1 MTNPLLIENS
11 EQLDNFLT
19 QPAPAVIDAVKK
31 MPGDLMILGAGG
43 KMGIGLA
50 IMAKRAAGEAGIGKE
65 FYAVSRFSNREARG
79 QLENAGVRTIACD
92 LLNEEELKQLPEI
105 ENLIYMIGM
114 KFGAT
119 GQEDKTWA
127 INVYLPGMAAQRFRH
142 SRIVL
147 FSTGNVYPFV
157 AMESKGCKET
167 DPVAPVGEYAQSAL
181 GRERIFQYFSRLHN
195 IPGLI
200 YRLNYANDL
209 RYGVLLNVAQKVYQR
224 RPVDLA
230 TGYVNVI
237 WQGDA
242 GAIALRAFEKLATPP
257 FILNGTGKEK
267 IPVRGLAQQFGEI
280 FHTKPLF
287 SGSESDTAL
296 LSDASLCCKLFG
308 DATVSP
314 TKMIRWT
321 AHWVT
326 IGGATLNKP
335 THFEMREGKF

>member
-1 MTNPLLIENS
+1 MVNPYLIENS
-11 EQLDNFLT
+11 AQLDRFLT
-19 QPAPAVIDAVKK
+19 RPTPPVIDAIKK
-31 MPGDLMILGAGG
+31 MPGNLMILGAGG
-43 KMGIGLA
+43 KMGSSLA
-50 IMAKRAAGEAGIGKE
+50 ILAKRAAGEAGAGKE
-65 FYAVSRFSNREARG
+65 IYAVSRFSNREARR

-92 LLNEEELKQLPEI
+92 LLKEEELQRLPEI
-105 ENLIYMIGM
+105 DNIIYMVGM
-114 KFGAT
+114 KFGTT

-127 INVYLPGMAAQRFRH
+127 INVYLPGLVSRRFRR

-157 AMESKGCKET
+157 AATSRGCKET

-209 RYGVLLNVAQKVYQR
+209 RYGVLLDVARKVYQR
-224 RPVDLA
+224 QPVDLT

-242 GAIALRAFEKLATPP
+242 NAIALRAFEKVKTPP
-257 FILNGTGKEK
+257 FILNVTGKDTVS
-267 IPVRGLAQQFGEI
+267 VRSLAEQFGEI
-280 FHTKPLF
+280 FHTEPLF
-287 SGSESDTAL
+287 KGSESDTAL
-296 LSDASLCCKLFG
+296 LSNANLCYQLFG
-308 DATVSP
+308 DATVSL
-314 TKMIRWT
+314 TEMIRWT
-321 AHWVT
+321 AHWLT
-326 IGGATLNKP
+326 IGGATLDKP